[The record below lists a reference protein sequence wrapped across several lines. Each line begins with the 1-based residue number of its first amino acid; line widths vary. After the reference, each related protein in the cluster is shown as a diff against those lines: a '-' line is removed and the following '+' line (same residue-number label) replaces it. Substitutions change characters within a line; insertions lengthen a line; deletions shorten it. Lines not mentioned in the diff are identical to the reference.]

1 MKKYLSIYE
10 SLKKEITEG
19 VYKTRSKLPS
29 KRTLADQWGVSII
42 TVEHAYE
49 LLLDEGYIDSVEKS
63 GYFVVYEAGDTFY
76 GNHNTVSKEMEIND
90 DSSSGIKL
98 YNDSFKEQSYY
109 FSFDVYAK
117 TVRHVL
123 SNMPDEIMQKSP
135 TFGIM
140 KLRNSISEY
149 LLRSRHIH
157 VSPKQI
163 MIGAGAEYLYAM
175 IVRTLGTDVIY
186 GIETPGYSRIKEV
199 YESDGVTTET
209 LKLGKDGIESS
220 ELRKSKAGILHIT
233 PYRSFPT
240 GVSASAGKKKEYL
253 QWANERGGIIIED
266 DFESEFTPSRKAVD
280 TIFSMDKN
288 GCVIYV
294 NTFTRTISPSLRMA
308 YMLLPLN
315 LLEKFEEKTS
325 FYSCPVP
332 TLEQLAVSDLLDS
345 GEFERHINRVR
356 RNLRKR

>member
-19 VYKTRSKLPS
+19 VYKTGCKLPS

-76 GNHNTVSKEMEIND
+76 GNQNTVSKETDIIDE
-90 DSSSGIKL
+90 SSSKL
-98 YNDSFKEQSYY
+98 KIYNDSFKDESYY
-109 FSFDVYAK
+109 FSFDIYAK

-123 SNMPDEIMQKSP
+123 SVMPDEIMQKSP

-140 KLRNSISEY
+140 KLRNSISDY

-240 GVSASAGKKKEYL
+240 GVSASAGKKNEYL
-253 QWANERGGIIIED
+253 QWAYERGGIIIED

-280 TIFSMDKN
+280 TIFSMDKK
-288 GCVIYV
+288 GSVIYV

-332 TLEQLAVSDLLDS
+332 TLEQLAVSELLES

>member
-19 VYKTRSKLPS
+19 VYKTGSKLPS

-76 GNHNTVSKEMEIND
+76 GNQNTVSKETEIND
-90 DSSSGIKL
+90 DSSSGLKL
-98 YNDSFKEQSYY
+98 YNDSFKDESYY

-123 SNMPDEIMQKSP
+123 SNMPDEIMKKSP
-135 TFGIM
+135 TFGIT

-175 IVRTLGTDVIY
+175 IVRTLGTDIIY

-240 GVSASAGKKKEYL
+240 GVSASAGKKNEYL

-280 TIFSMDKN
+280 TIFSMDKT

-332 TLEQLAVSDLLDS
+332 TLEQLAVSNLLDS

>member
-19 VYKTRSKLPS
+19 VYKTGSKLPS

-76 GNHNTVSKEMEIND
+76 GNQNTVSKETDIDD
-90 DSSSGIKL
+90 DSSSKIKI
-98 YNDSFKEQSYY
+98 YNDSFKDESYY

-123 SNMPDEIMQKSP
+123 STAPDEIMQKSP

-240 GVSASAGKKKEYL
+240 GVSASAGKKNEYL
-253 QWANERGGIIIED
+253 QWAYERGGIIIED

-280 TIFSMDKN
+280 TIFSMDKK
-288 GCVIYV
+288 GSVIYV

>member
-1 MKKYLSIYE
+1 
-10 SLKKEITEG
+10 
-19 VYKTRSKLPS
+19 
-29 KRTLADQWGVSII
+29 
-42 TVEHAYE
+42 
-49 LLLDEGYIDSVEKS
+49 EKS

-76 GNHNTVSKEMEIND
+76 GNQNTVSKETDIIDE
-90 DSSSGIKL
+90 SSSKL
-98 YNDSFKEQSYY
+98 KIYNDSFKDESYY

-123 SNMPDEIMQKSP
+123 STAPDEIMQKSP

-140 KLRNSISEY
+140 KLRNSISDY

-240 GVSASAGKKKEYL
+240 GVSASAGKKNEYL
-253 QWANERGGIIIED
+253 QWAYERGGIIIED

-280 TIFSMDKN
+280 TIFSMDKK
-288 GCVIYV
+288 GSVIYV

-332 TLEQLAVSDLLDS
+332 TLEQLAVSELLES

>member
-19 VYKTRSKLPS
+19 VYKTGSKLPS

-76 GNHNTVSKEMEIND
+76 GNQNTVSKETEIND
-90 DSSSGIKL
+90 DSSSGLKL
-98 YNDSFKEQSYY
+98 YNDSFKDESYY

-123 SNMPDEIMQKSP
+123 SNMPDEIMKKSP
-135 TFGIM
+135 TFGIT

-240 GVSASAGKKKEYL
+240 GVSASAGKKNEYL

-280 TIFSMDKN
+280 TIFSMDKT

-332 TLEQLAVSDLLDS
+332 TLEQLAVSNLLDS

>member
-10 SLKKEITEG
+10 SLKNEITEG
-19 VYKTRSKLPS
+19 VYKTGSKLPS

-76 GNHNTVSKEMEIND
+76 GNHNTVSKETKIND

-98 YNDSFKEQSYY
+98 YNDSFKDESYY

>member
-19 VYKTRSKLPS
+19 VYKTGSKLPS

-49 LLLDEGYIDSVEKS
+49 LLLDEGYIESVEKS

-76 GNHNTVSKEMEIND
+76 GNQNTVSKETDIIDE
-90 DSSSGIKL
+90 SSSKL
-98 YNDSFKEQSYY
+98 KIYNDSFKDESYY

-123 SNMPDEIMQKSP
+123 STEPEEIMQKSP

-240 GVSASAGKKKEYL
+240 GVSASAGKKNEYL
-253 QWANERGGIIIED
+253 QWAYERGGIIIED

-280 TIFSMDKN
+280 TIFSMDKK
-288 GCVIYV
+288 GSVIYV

>member
-19 VYKTRSKLPS
+19 VYKTGCKLPS

-76 GNHNTVSKEMEIND
+76 GNQNTVSKETDIIDE
-90 DSSSGIKL
+90 SSTKL
-98 YNDSFKEQSYY
+98 KIYNDSFKDKSYY
-109 FSFDVYAK
+109 FSFDIYAK

-123 SNMPDEIMQKSP
+123 SVMPDEIMQKSP

-140 KLRNSISEY
+140 KLRNSISDY

-240 GVSASAGKKKEYL
+240 GVSASAGKKNEYL
-253 QWANERGGIIIED
+253 QWAYERGGIIIED

-280 TIFSMDKN
+280 TIFSMDKK
-288 GCVIYV
+288 GSVIYV

-332 TLEQLAVSDLLDS
+332 TLEQLAVSELLES

>member
-19 VYKTRSKLPS
+19 VYKTGCKLPS

-76 GNHNTVSKEMEIND
+76 GNQNTVSKETDIIDE
-90 DSSSGIKL
+90 SSSKL
-98 YNDSFKEQSYY
+98 KIYNDSFKDESYY
-109 FSFDVYAK
+109 FSFDIYAK

-123 SNMPDEIMQKSP
+123 SVMPDEIMQKSP

-140 KLRNSISEY
+140 KLRNSISDY
-149 LLRSRHIH
+149 LLRSRHIQ

-209 LKLGKDGIESS
+209 LKLGKDGIESG

-240 GVSASAGKKKEYL
+240 GVSASAGKKNEYI
-253 QWANERGGIIIED
+253 QWAYERGGIIIED

-280 TIFSMDKN
+280 TIFSMDKK

-332 TLEQLAVSDLLDS
+332 TLEQLAVSELLDS

>member
-10 SLKKEITEG
+10 SLKNEITEG
-19 VYKTRSKLPS
+19 IYKTGSKLPS

-49 LLLDEGYIDSVEKS
+49 LLLDEGYIESVEKS

-76 GNHNTVSKEMEIND
+76 GNQNIVNKNTEISD
-90 DSSSGIKL
+90 KGSSPIKI
-98 YNDSFKEQSYY
+98 YNDSFKDELYY

-123 SNMPDEIMQKSP
+123 STESEKIMQKSP
-135 TFGIM
+135 TFGII

-149 LLRSRHIH
+149 LLRSRHIR

-220 ELRKSKAGILHIT
+220 ELRKSRAGILHIT
-233 PYRSFPT
+233 PYRSYPT
-240 GVSASAGKKKEYL
+240 GVSASAGKKNEYL

-315 LLEKFEEKTS
+315 LLDKFEEKTS

-356 RNLRKR
+356 RNLRKK

>member
-10 SLKKEITEG
+10 SLKNEITEG
-19 VYKTRSKLPS
+19 VYKTGSKLPS

-76 GNHNTVSKEMEIND
+76 GNQNTVSKETEIND
-90 DSSSGIKL
+90 DSSSGLKL
-98 YNDSFKEQSYY
+98 YNDSFKDESYY

-135 TFGIM
+135 TFGIT

-240 GVSASAGKKKEYL
+240 GVSASAGKKNEYL

-332 TLEQLAVSDLLDS
+332 TLEQLAVSNLLDS

>member
-19 VYKTRSKLPS
+19 VYKTGSKLPS

-49 LLLDEGYIDSVEKS
+49 LLLDEGYIESVEKS

-76 GNHNTVSKEMEIND
+76 GNQNTVSKETDIIDE
-90 DSSSGIKL
+90 SSSKL
-98 YNDSFKEQSYY
+98 KIYNDSFKDESYY
-109 FSFDVYAK
+109 FSFDIYAK

-123 SNMPDEIMQKSP
+123 SVMPDEIMQKSP

-140 KLRNSISEY
+140 KLRNSISDY

-240 GVSASAGKKKEYL
+240 GVSASAGKKNEYL
-253 QWANERGGIIIED
+253 QWAYERGGIIIED

-280 TIFSMDKN
+280 TIFSMDKK
-288 GCVIYV
+288 GSVIYV

-332 TLEQLAVSDLLDS
+332 TLEQLAVSELLES

>member
-10 SLKKEITEG
+10 SIKKEITEG
-19 VYKTRSKLPS
+19 VYKTGSKLPS

-76 GNHNTVSKEMEIND
+76 GNQNTVSKETDTID
-90 DSSSGIKL
+90 DSSSKLKL
-98 YNDSFKEQSYY
+98 YNDSFKDESYF

-123 SNMPDEIMQKSP
+123 STAPDEIMQKSP

-240 GVSASAGKKKEYL
+240 GVSASAGKKNEYL
-253 QWANERGGIIIED
+253 QWAYERGGIIIED

-280 TIFSMDKN
+280 TIFSMDKK
-288 GCVIYV
+288 GSVIYV

>member
-19 VYKTRSKLPS
+19 VYKTGSKLPS

-49 LLLDEGYIDSVEKS
+49 LLLDEGYIESVEKS
-63 GYFVVYEAGDTFY
+63 GYFVVYEAGDSFY
-76 GNHNTVSKEMEIND
+76 GSRNSINTNTEILKESITPVKM
-90 DSSSGIKL
+90 
-98 YNDSFKEQSYY
+98 YNDSFKDESYY
-109 FSFDVYAK
+109 FSFDIYAK

-123 SNMPDEIMQKSP
+123 SVMPDEIMQKSP

-140 KLRNSISEY
+140 KLRNSISDY
-149 LLRSRHIH
+149 LLRSRHIQ

-209 LKLGKDGIESS
+209 LKLGKDGIESG

-240 GVSASAGKKKEYL
+240 GVSASAGKKNEYI
-253 QWANERGGIIIED
+253 QWAYERGG
-266 DFESEFTPSRKAVD
+266 T
-280 TIFSMDKN
+280 
-288 GCVIYV
+288 
-294 NTFTRTISPSLRMA
+294 
-308 YMLLPLN
+308 
-315 LLEKFEEKTS
+315 
-325 FYSCPVP
+325 
-332 TLEQLAVSDLLDS
+332 
-345 GEFERHINRVR
+345 
-356 RNLRKR
+356 

>member
-19 VYKTRSKLPS
+19 VYKTGSKLPS

-76 GNHNTVSKEMEIND
+76 GNQNTVSKETDIIDE
-90 DSSSGIKL
+90 SSSKL
-98 YNDSFKEQSYY
+98 KIYNDSFKDESYY

-123 SNMPDEIMQKSP
+123 STAPDEIMQKSP

-140 KLRNSISEY
+140 KLRNSISDY

-240 GVSASAGKKKEYL
+240 GVSASAGKKNEYL
-253 QWANERGGIIIED
+253 QWAYERGGIIIED

-280 TIFSMDKN
+280 TIFSMDKK
-288 GCVIYV
+288 GSVIYV

-332 TLEQLAVSDLLDS
+332 TLEQLAVSELLES

>member
-19 VYKTRSKLPS
+19 VYKTGSKLPS

-76 GNHNTVSKEMEIND
+76 GNQNTVSKETEIYD
-90 DSSSGIKL
+90 DSSSGLKL
-98 YNDSFKEQSYY
+98 YNDSFKDESYY

-135 TFGIM
+135 TFGIT

-175 IVRTLGTDVIY
+175 IVRTLGTDIIY

-240 GVSASAGKKKEYL
+240 GVSASAGKKNEYL

-280 TIFSMDKN
+280 TIFSMDKT

-332 TLEQLAVSDLLDS
+332 TLEQLAVSNLLDS

>member
-19 VYKTRSKLPS
+19 VYKTGSKLPS

-76 GNHNTVSKEMEIND
+76 GNQNTVSKETEIYD
-90 DSSSGIKL
+90 DSSSGLKL
-98 YNDSFKEQSYY
+98 YNDSFKDESYY

-135 TFGIM
+135 TFGII

-209 LKLGKDGIESS
+209 LKLGNDGIESS

-332 TLEQLAVSDLLDS
+332 TLEQLAVSNLLDS

>member
-1 MKKYLSIYE
+1 
-10 SLKKEITEG
+10 
-19 VYKTRSKLPS
+19 
-29 KRTLADQWGVSII
+29 
-42 TVEHAYE
+42 
-49 LLLDEGYIDSVEKS
+49 
-63 GYFVVYEAGDTFY
+63 
-76 GNHNTVSKEMEIND
+76 
-90 DSSSGIKL
+90 
-98 YNDSFKEQSYY
+98 
-109 FSFDVYAK
+109 
-117 TVRHVL
+117 
-123 SNMPDEIMQKSP
+123 MQKSP